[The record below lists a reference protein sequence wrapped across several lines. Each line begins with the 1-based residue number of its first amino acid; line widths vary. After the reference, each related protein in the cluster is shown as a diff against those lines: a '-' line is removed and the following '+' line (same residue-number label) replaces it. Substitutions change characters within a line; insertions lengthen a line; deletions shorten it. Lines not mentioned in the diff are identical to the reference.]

1 MILIALAIVVLV
13 LCSKYKQTPTTSK
26 RTGVMV
32 TTIIT
37 AILSFFELISV
48 VTLGILNGFF
58 GGEAFRELMW
68 DAIASGDL
76 DYEGFATA
84 SEAVDFAL
92 SMVTTGLIVA
102 MVFCVLIT
110 AFGIFASVIGFKTIA
125 DKELTAAAA
134 QNTAAQQSYAMP
146 NYQNNNSSYQGGYGY
161 QNNNQQPY
169 QGGYSNNYAQPQ
181 QTQQYQQN
189 YQTPAQNNTAPTG
202 QPASSAVNTAAPEG
216 GDWYCVCGSKNTSGH
231 KFCSNCGAKKPE

>member
-1 MILIALAIVVLV
+1 M
-13 LCSKYKQTPTTSK
+13 T
-26 RTGVMV
+26 

-68 DAIASGDL
+68 EAVASGDL

-92 SMVTTGLIVA
+92 SMITTGLIVA
-102 MVFCVLIT
+102 MVFCVFIT

-125 DKELTAAAA
+125 DKALTAAAA
-134 QNTAAQQSYAMP
+134 QNTAAQQSYNMP
-146 NYQNNNSSYQGGYGY
+146 NYQNINSYQGGYGC
-161 QNNNQQPY
+161 QNGGQQPY
-169 QGGYSNNYAQPQ
+169 QSNYNNYYGQP
-181 QTQQYQQN
+181 QQN
-189 YQTPAQNNTAPTG
+189 YQTAAQSNTAPTG
-202 QPASSAVNTAAPEG
+202 QPASNAMNATVPQDS
-216 GDWYCVCGSKNTSGH
+216 DWY
-231 KFCSNCGAKKPE
+231 CGAKKPG

>member
-1 MILIALAIVVLV
+1 
-13 LCSKYKQTPTTSK
+13 
-26 RTGVMV
+26 MV

-84 SEAVDFAL
+84 SEAVDFTL

-125 DKELTAAAA
+125 DKALTAAAA
-134 QNTAAQQSYAMP
+134 QNTAAQQSYNMP
-146 NYQNNNSSYQGGYGY
+146 NYQNNYNSSYQGGYGY
-161 QNNNQQPY
+161 QNNAQQPF
-169 QGGYSNNYAQPQ
+169 QGSYSNSYGQPQ
-181 QTQQYQQN
+181 QAQQYQQN
-189 YQTPAQNNTAPTG
+189 YQAPMQNAAPTG
-202 QPASSAVNTAAPEG
+202 QPASNAVNATAPQN
-216 GDWYCVCGSKNTSGH
+216 GDWYCVCGSKNTSGQ

>member
-26 RTGVMV
+26 RTGVMT

-58 GGEAFRELMW
+58 GSEAFRELMW
-68 DAIASGDL
+68 ESIASGDF

-110 AFGIFASVIGFKTIA
+110 AF
-125 DKELTAAAA
+125 
-134 QNTAAQQSYAMP
+134 
-146 NYQNNNSSYQGGYGY
+146 
-161 QNNNQQPY
+161 
-169 QGGYSNNYAQPQ
+169 
-181 QTQQYQQN
+181 
-189 YQTPAQNNTAPTG
+189 
-202 QPASSAVNTAAPEG
+202 
-216 GDWYCVCGSKNTSGH
+216 
-231 KFCSNCGAKKPE
+231 

>member
-26 RTGVMV
+26 RTGVMT

-110 AFGIFASVIGFKTIA
+110 AFGIVASVIGFKAIA
-125 DKELTAAAA
+125 DKALTAAAA
-134 QNTAAQQSYAMP
+134 QNTAAQQQAYYAP
-146 NYQNNNSSYQGGYGY
+146 NYQNNFNSSYQGGYGY
-161 QNNNQQPY
+161 QNNAQPY
-169 QGGYSNNYAQPQ
+169 QGGYNNHYSSQPR
-181 QTQQYQQN
+181 QN
-189 YQTPAQNNTAPTG
+189 YQASVQNNTASTG
-202 QPASSAVNTAAPEG
+202 QPANNNATATAAHDDE
-216 GDWYCVCGSKNTSGH
+216 WYCVCGNKNTAGQ
-231 KFCSNCGAKKPE
+231 KFCSNCGTANPNISK

>member
-26 RTGVMV
+26 RTGVMT

-110 AFGIFASVIGFKTIA
+110 AFGIVASVIGFKAIA
-125 DKELTAAAA
+125 DKALTAAAA
-134 QNTAAQQSYAMP
+134 QNTAAQQQAYSAP
-146 NYQNNNSSYQGGYGY
+146 NYQNNFNSSYQGGYGY
-161 QNNNQQPY
+161 QNNAQPY
-169 QGGYSNNYAQPQ
+169 QGGYNNHYSSQPR
-181 QTQQYQQN
+181 QN
-189 YQTPAQNNTAPTG
+189 YQASVQNNTASTD
-202 QPASSAVNTAAPEG
+202 QSANNNATATAAHDNEWYCICGNKNTAG
-216 GDWYCVCGSKNTSGH
+216 Q
-231 KFCSNCGAKKPE
+231 KFCSNCGAANPNISK

>member
-26 RTGVMV
+26 RTGVMT

-110 AFGIFASVIGFKTIA
+110 AFGIVASVIGFKAIA
-125 DKELTAAAA
+125 DKALTAAAA
-134 QNTAAQQSYAMP
+134 QNTAAQQQAYSAP
-146 NYQNNNSSYQGGYGY
+146 NYQNNFNSSYQGGYGY
-161 QNNNQQPY
+161 QNNAQPY
-169 QGGYSNNYAQPQ
+169 QGGYNNHYSSQPR
-181 QTQQYQQN
+181 QN
-189 YQTPAQNNTAPTG
+189 YQASVQNNTASTD
-202 QPASSAVNTAAPEG
+202 QSANNNATATAAHDNE
-216 GDWYCVCGSKNTSGH
+216 WYCVCGNKNTAGQ
-231 KFCSNCGAKKPE
+231 KFCSNCGASNPNISK

>member
-26 RTGVMV
+26 RTGVMT

-68 DAIASGDL
+68 DAVASGDL

-84 SEAVDFAL
+84 TEAVDFAL
-92 SMVTTGLIVA
+92 SMLTTGLIVA

-110 AFGIFASVIGFKTIA
+110 AFGIVASVIGFKTIA
-125 DKELTAAAA
+125 DKALTAAAA
-134 QNTAAQQSYAMP
+134 QNTAAQQQAYYAP
-146 NYQNNNSSYQGGYGY
+146 NYQNNPSYQGGYGY
-161 QNNNQQPY
+161 QNNAQPY
-169 QGGYSNNYAQPQ
+169 QDGYNNNHYSSQPR
-181 QTQQYQQN
+181 QN
-189 YQTPAQNNTAPTG
+189 YQASVQNNTASTG
-202 QPASSAVNTAAPEG
+202 QPANNNSTATTAQNN
-216 GDWYCVCGSKNTSGH
+216 DWYCVCGNKNTAGQ
-231 KFCSNCGAKKPE
+231 KFCSNCGTANPNISK

>member
-26 RTGVMV
+26 RTGVMT

-68 DAIASGDL
+68 EAVASGDL

-92 SMVTTGLIVA
+92 SMITTGLIVA
-102 MVFCVLIT
+102 MVFCVFIT
-110 AFGIFASVIGFKTIA
+110 AFGIFASVIGFKNIA
-125 DKELTAAAA
+125 DKALTAAAA
-134 QNTAAQQSYAMP
+134 QNTAAQQSYNMP
-146 NYQNNNSSYQGGYGY
+146 NYQNNNSYQGGYGC
-161 QNNNQQPY
+161 QNGGQQPY
-169 QGGYSNNYAQPQ
+169 QSNYNDYYGQP
-181 QTQQYQQN
+181 QQN
-189 YQTPAQNNTAPTG
+189 YQTAAQSNTAPTG
-202 QPASSAVNTAAPEG
+202 QPASNAMNATVPQDS
-216 GDWYCVCGSKNTSGH
+216 DWYCICGSKNAPGQN
-231 KFCSNCGAKKPE
+231 FCSNCGAKKPG

>member
-26 RTGVMV
+26 RTGVTV

-48 VTLGILNGFF
+48 VTLGVLNGFF
-58 GGEAFRELMW
+58 GSDAFRELIW
-68 DAIASGDL
+68 DAVAEGDF
-76 DYEGFATA
+76 DYDSFATIN
-84 SEAVDFAL
+84 EAVDFTL
-92 SMVTTGLIVA
+92 SMVKTGLIVA

-125 DKELTAAAA
+125 DKALTAAAA
-134 QNTAAQQSYAMP
+134 QNTAAQQQAYAMP

-161 QNNNQQPY
+161 QNGGQQPY
-169 QGGYSNNYAQPQ
+169 QSNYNNYYGQP
-181 QTQQYQQN
+181 QQYQQN

-202 QPASSAVNTAAPEG
+202 QPASNTANNAPQS
-216 GDWYCVCGSKNTSGH
+216 GDWYCVCGSKNSSEQ
-231 KFCSNCGAKKPE
+231 KFCSNCGAANPNMSK

>member
-26 RTGVMV
+26 RTGVMT

-110 AFGIFASVIGFKTIA
+110 AFGIVASVIGFKAIA
-125 DKELTAAAA
+125 DKALTAAAA
-134 QNTAAQQSYAMP
+134 QNTAAQQQAYSAP
-146 NYQNNNSSYQGGYGY
+146 NYQNNFNSSYQGGYGY
-161 QNNNQQPY
+161 QNNAQPY
-169 QGGYSNNYAQPQ
+169 QGGYNNHYSSQPR
-181 QTQQYQQN
+181 QN
-189 YQTPAQNNTAPTG
+189 YQASVQNNTASTD
-202 QPASSAVNTAAPEG
+202 QSANNNATATAAHDDE
-216 GDWYCVCGSKNTSGH
+216 WYCVCGNKNTARQ
-231 KFCSNCGAKKPE
+231 KFCSNCGAANPNISK